1 MKMTYRQALEIQE
14 RQLVWY
20 RQAIGRQ
27 GVKAI
32 RNRTKPCPD
41 NPDKPISV
49 SEINDLV
56 PRGGSFER
64 YITKTSHKKDPL
76 TFHWYKAMENDK
88 LYSA

>member
-32 RNRTKPCPD
+32 RRQTKPCPGS
-41 NPDKPISV
+41 PDEPMDV
-49 SEINDLV
+49 VDINRLV
-56 PRGGSFER
+56 PRGGSFEKH
-64 YITKTSHKKDPL
+64 INKKVYNKDIL
-76 TFHWYKAMENDK
+76 TFSWYKAMENDK